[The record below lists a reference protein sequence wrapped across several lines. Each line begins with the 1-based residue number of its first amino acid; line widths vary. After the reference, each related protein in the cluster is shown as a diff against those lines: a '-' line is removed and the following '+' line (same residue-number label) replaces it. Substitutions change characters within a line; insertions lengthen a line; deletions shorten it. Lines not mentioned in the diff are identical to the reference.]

1 MASGRGRRR
10 GPARSGSQVKA
21 ALDAWR
27 AHCRDC
33 YPCHAARGHS
43 AFYCDAG
50 WALASE
56 VSKAR
61 TAVRV
66 AAEIRVRNQGTL
78 L

>member
-1 MASGRGRRR
+1 MAAGRGRRR
-10 GPARSGSQVKA
+10 GPAGSGDAVRA

-33 YPCHAARGHS
+33 YRCHAAAGHS
-43 AFYCDAG
+43 ALYCDAG

-56 VSKAR
+56 VSRAR
-61 TAVRV
+61 TAARAAAKVR
-66 AAEIRVRNQGTL
+66 ARNQGTL